1 MTTSNQYDAWT
12 RLRRSANRIL
22 RRALLPVF
30 AIANPGDVTIRH
42 HYTGD
47 PVRLHSFKHKGYWWH
62 GARREMATMAL
73 FAELIRTGDV
83 VLDVGSHIGYIALYF
98 ARLVGPQGR
107 VFAFEPGP
115 NNLPYIRRNVG
126 SSANVTIV
134 EKALST
140 RSGTEPLYVESLTGQ
155 NNSMLRNFEGL
166 RANERVALKADV
178 HEVVVEVT
186 TLDDFAR
193 SRDVRP
199 AFVKIDVEGFES
211 EVLEGARET
220 LAATLPRLMVEVQR
234 HHDRVF
240 ALLSELGYAMFR
252 EDRVRI
258 DRPDGMHLNTF
269 CLHTRA
275 DADAIATVMN
285 ARPR

>member
-1 MTTSNQYDAWT
+1 MTTSNPQDRWT
-12 RLRRSANRIL
+12 QLRRHANRLL

-30 AIANPGDVTIRH
+30 AVANPGDVTIRH

-47 PVRLHSFKHKGYWWH
+47 RVRLHSFKHKGYWWH

-73 FAELIRTGDV
+73 FAELVRPGDV

-98 ARLVGPQGR
+98 AQLVGARGR

-115 NNLPYIRRNVG
+115 NNLPYLRQNVG
-126 SSANVTIV
+126 ASANVTIV

-140 RSGTEPLYVESLTGQ
+140 SSGSEPLYVESLTGQ

-166 RANERVALKADV
+166 RNNERVALKADV
-178 HEVVVEVT
+178 HEVVVDVT
-186 TLDDFAR
+186 TMDEFTR

-199 AFVKIDVEGFES
+199 TFVKIDVEGFES
-211 EVLEGARET
+211 EVLGGARET

-240 ALLSELGYAMFR
+240 TLLSDLGYAMFG

-258 DRPDGMHLNTF
+258 LRPDGMHLNTF
-269 CLHTRA
+269 CLHTRT

-285 ARPR
+285 ARSR